1 MLPPSGRK
9 ASYTHARF
17 RFLFCVIVLL
27 GSVSAAYAQAGGVDF
42 TGTNGKHRI
51 KGYLYFPSGR
61 SVDTRLK
68 VKLESTMAGPLSVMA
83 DANGSFN
90 FMGLAPGSYT
100 VVIESEDFETARESV
115 FIDTDV
121 RSRKGTNTVS
131 TPRVYTVMIY
141 LQLKRS
147 KPAEKAGV
155 INATLANVPEQAR
168 DLYQK
173 ALEASQVGNH
183 QRAVEL
189 LQGAVSFYPEFALA
203 FNEMGM
209 QYLRLGRPGEAA
221 QALRSAL
228 KYAPDNFNVL
238 LNYGIA
244 LLNKK
249 EFAEA
254 ESQLRQALRQKD
266 HSPLAHMYLGIA
278 LINLRKFEEAE
289 SSLSRAVTTG
299 GEGLSLVHYY
309 LGGIYWRKK
318 EYKRAA
324 EELEKY
330 LQLSPKATDA
340 EKIRATIKD
349 LRNKPV

>member
-9 ASYTHARF
+9 PSSARSLF
-17 RFLFCVIVLL
+17 SFLFSAAFLL
-27 GSVSAAYAQAGGVDF
+27 AAVSAASAQSGGVDF

-68 VKLESTMAGPLSVMA
+68 VKLESLNSGTLTVMT
-83 DANGSFN
+83 DSNGSFS

-100 VVIESEDFETARESV
+100 IVIESEDYETARESV
-115 FIDTDV
+115 YIDTDA
-121 RSRKGTNTVS
+121 RSRRGVNTIS
-131 TPRVYTVMIY
+131 APRVYTVMVY
-141 LQLKRS
+141 LQLKRA
-147 KPAEKAGV
+147 KTTEKAGV
-155 INATLANVPEQAR
+155 INAALANVPQQAR
-168 DLYQK
+168 DLYRQ
-173 ALEASQVGNH
+173 ALEASQGGNH

-189 LQGAVSFYPEFALA
+189 LKGAVSLYPEFALA
-203 FNEMGM
+203 FNELGT

-221 QALRSAL
+221 EALRSAL
-228 KYAPDNFNVL
+228 KYSPDNFNVL

-254 ESQLRQALRQKD
+254 ETQLRLALRQKEY
-266 HSPLAHMYLGIA
+266 SPLAHMYLGIA
-278 LINLRKFEEAE
+278 LINLRKYEEAE
-289 SSLSRAVTTG
+289 SSLSRAITAG

-309 LGGIYWRKK
+309 LGGIYWRKR

-324 EELEKY
+324 EQLEKY
-330 LQLSPKATDA
+330 LQLSPKAPDA

-349 LRNKPV
+349 LRSKPA